1 MCIIPYNAIRFVLIY
16 IYIFDKYK
24 LFFDVTCELTQRRFV
39 YSQDE
44 PFTSH
49 LPEALFNMARFLL
62 HAMIN
67 EVPVGISKV
76 TRIKPWFQIQIN
88 VLVSKEI
95 QR

>member
-1 MCIIPYNAIRFVLIY
+1 MN
-16 IYIFDKYK
+16 
-24 LFFDVTCELTQRRFV
+24 RRSVVVFSF
-39 YSQDE
+39 SQDE

-76 TRIKPWFQIQIN
+76 TRIKPWF
-88 VLVSKEI
+88 
-95 QR
+95 